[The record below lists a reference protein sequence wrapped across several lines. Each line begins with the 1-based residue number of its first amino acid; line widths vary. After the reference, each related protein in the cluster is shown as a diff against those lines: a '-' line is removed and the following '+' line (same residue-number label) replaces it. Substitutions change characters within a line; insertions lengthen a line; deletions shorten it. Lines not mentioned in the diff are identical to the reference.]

1 MVTRQRATLK
11 DVARAVGVHVSTVS
25 RALDPKTRHLLTAE
39 VVEKVTKA
47 AEALDYRPNSIAYS
61 LRTNRSRTV
70 GVLVPDI
77 TNAIFP
83 PILRGIEDALSA
95 EDNVAIIVNT
105 DSDPAKD
112 ASMIAVLRGRGV
124 DGLILASAQRKAPE
138 IISAAREGLPI
149 VTVNRAVDDPAI
161 SSVINDEGF
170 GIHKAVEHI
179 VSLGHRRIAH
189 LAGPEAISTGAQR
202 RDAFFEIARR
212 LDLPGWEDL
221 VVYANFFN
229 EPEGRRATNELL
241 DRGLA
246 FTALVAANDRLALGA
261 IEALEARG
269 LTVPDKVSVTGYND
283 MPLVDRFKPPLTT
296 VRVQSYEAGKRA
308 AEIFLEQ
315 IAKPVGSRVAMHEI
329 LPVELVVRGSTGP
342 GND

>member
-1 MVTRQRATLK
+1 MKRQRSTLK
-11 DVARAVGVHVSTVS
+11 DVAQAVGVHVSTVS
-25 RALDPKTRHLLTAE
+25 RALDPKTRHLLTEE

-83 PILRGIEDALSA
+83 PILRGIEDALAA

-112 ASMIAVLRGRGV
+112 ASMIAVLRARGV
-124 DGLILASAQRKAPE
+124 DGLILASAQRQAPE
-138 IISAAREGLPI
+138 IIRAAREGLPI

-161 SSVINDEGF
+161 SSVVNDEGD
-170 GIHKAVEHI
+170 GIHKALEHV

-189 LAGPEAISTGAQR
+189 LAGPEVISTSAQR
-202 RDAFFEIARR
+202 LYAFQAAARDLGLEGTDDLIVTAR
-212 LDLPGWEDL
+212 
-221 VVYANFFN
+221 YFN
-229 EPEGRRATNELL
+229 EPEGRRATNELIE
-241 DRGLA
+241 RGLP
-246 FTALVAANDRLALGA
+246 FTAIVAANDRLALGA
-261 IEALEARG
+261 IEALEAHG
-269 LTVPDKVSVTGYND
+269 LSVPADVSVTGYND

-296 VRVQSYEAGKRA
+296 VRVQTYEAGKRA
-308 AEIFLEQ
+308 AEIYLDQ
-315 IAKPVGSRVAMHEI
+315 IAKPVGDRIAVHEV
-329 LPVELVVRGSTGP
+329 LPVELIVRGSTGP
-342 GND
+342 VKG